1 MTGPAVSAFGLRH
14 SEYVSSRRFP
24 SWGVARVV
32 GVKDG
37 RLWLHFQGDAGA
49 STRDDHWHFAD
60 LQLIRS
66 WHDPSL
72 VGLEKSAFRLPLED
86 STRVVR
92 GPHVSLQSTRR
103 LLLYSCCLW
112 IMTHIFLMSVVLE
125 WNGSG
130 IGVTRTV
137 SRVM

>member
-1 MTGPAVSAFGLRH
+1 MLLLQRAIFSVSGPAVSAFGLRH
-14 SEYVSSRRFP
+14 CEYVSSRRYP

-37 RLWLHFQGDAGA
+37 RLWLHFQGDVGA
-49 STRDDHWHFAD
+49 TTREDHWHFAD

-86 STRVVR
+86 GTRVVR
-92 GPHVSLQSTRR
+92 GPHVSD
-103 LLLYSCCLW
+103 
-112 IMTHIFLMSVVLE
+112 HIHTQYEITTALSATGDSHDDVL
-125 WNGSG
+125 
-130 IGVTRTV
+130 
-137 SRVM
+137 